1 MESQRNLNI
10 VHNENIRNHQIGGET
25 DGMKKEIAKDI
36 GFGDP
41 SEETTARIKSIL
53 GSKALDQSTAVNTV
67 GKRDPQLEAYYDH
80 LNAHLNRT
88 NKQVIDPNYFK

>member
-25 DGMKKEIAKDI
+25 DGMKKEIAIDI

-53 GSKALDQSTAVNTV
+53 GFKALDESIAVNTV
-67 GKRDPQLEAYYDH
+67 RKGDSQVEAYYKHLDDH
-80 LNAHLNRT
+80 LSRT